1 MVGGDAAV
9 SIATWRNRNLGFA
22 NFLVFIY
29 LNCLSRNMTICVILP
44 VSGSGVVWTGLNSA
58 LLVPD
63 TPDTLDR
70 MVLGRWIVW
79 TLAEILL

>member
-1 MVGGDAAV
+1 M
-9 SIATWRNRNLGFA
+9 
-22 NFLVFIY
+22 
-29 LNCLSRNMTICVILP
+29 MICVILP

-58 LLVPD
+58 LLLAD

-79 TLAEILL
+79 ILA